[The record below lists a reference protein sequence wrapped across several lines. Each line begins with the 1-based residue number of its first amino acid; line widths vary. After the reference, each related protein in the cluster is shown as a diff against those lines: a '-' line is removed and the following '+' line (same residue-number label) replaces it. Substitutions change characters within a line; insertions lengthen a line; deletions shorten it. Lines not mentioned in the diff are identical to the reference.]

1 MALIKCIECGQE
13 VSTEAKMCP
22 HCGKPK
28 TFTPIISTV
37 VEEDVPKEGTA
48 KAIIGF
54 LILGLLFFGFYCL
67 TRANSS
73 YSGSGTFIGTLSQD
87 LNRGDFKKIF
97 NDIFPSQQNNAIAPS
112 SNRPTS
118 NGTQVPLQ
126 EVKNL
131 GYDFYVGEI
140 ESSGTTNIT
149 DDLKNQITKIAYTAQ
164 FPISLL
170 KSVPIIILNNLA
182 LTGNQYV
189 SVPIGNL
196 KIPDLK
202 PDFLSEGGIYG
213 TFTGGGAIIFIN
225 KPIIA
230 QGQLTEVLTH
240 ELGHAVGSKLTDQDW
255 TKFYQLRGIPAGT
268 ARHGTNWNLSP
279 EEDFAEVY
287 KNVFTGIAV
296 RTYYGLL
303 LPRSNY
309 ESMLEEASMNTCG
322 KIYAKVYGNYIQ
334 QFQEPST
341 CPTFDPSNPSNGWAN
356 CLGQIPKSPTT
367 AQISQ
372 AKNVANADT
381 AVQSCRRDVLS
392 NPSKYTSDWQYEIP
406 YDSSVNQTT
415 KNFITSI
422 VNRLNQ

>member
-22 HCGKPK
+22 HCGNPN
-28 TFTPIISTV
+28 TPV
-37 VEEDVPKEGTA
+37 VIEQKRDKKDTW
-48 KAIIGF
+48 KAITGF
-54 LILGLLFFGFYCL
+54 IILGLIFVALYFYTGGIFGL
-67 TRANSS
+67 SINSLKNAN
-73 YSGSGTFIGTLSQD
+73 
-87 LNRGDFKKIF
+87 K
-97 NDIFPSQQNNAIAPS
+97 DINAIYKSMSPQTQSPS
-112 SNRPTS
+112 
-118 NGTQVPLQ
+118 GHAVPLQ

-131 GYDFYVGEI
+131 GYDFYLGEI

-164 FPISLL
+164 FPTNLL
-170 KSVPIIILNNLA
+170 KNVPIIILNNLA
-182 LTGNQYV
+182 LTGDQYV
-189 SVPIGNL
+189 SSPTGNL

-255 TKFYQLRGIPAGT
+255 AKFYQLRGIPAST

-341 CPTFDPSNPSNGWAN
+341 CPAFDPSNPSNGWAN

-422 VNRLNQ
+422 VSRLNQQP